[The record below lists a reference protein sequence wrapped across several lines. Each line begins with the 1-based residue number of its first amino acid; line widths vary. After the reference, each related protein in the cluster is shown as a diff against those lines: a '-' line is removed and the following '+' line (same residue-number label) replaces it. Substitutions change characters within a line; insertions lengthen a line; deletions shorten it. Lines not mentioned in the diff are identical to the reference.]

1 MSTLTKTTI
10 PAASQLEETAGKVR
24 GRPRCEDSR
33 KRILEAAAE
42 VMVEDGFAN
51 ATTDGI
57 AERAGASKA
66 TIYRWWPNKAALL
79 AEALRVAVG
88 QELPFPHTGDFQ
100 HDVRKQLR
108 NFTALI
114 NGPRGKSFRAF
125 VSAASTD
132 PEVANAFRVEWVQ
145 PRREEAK
152 AVLDRYRRSGA
163 LAADQDL
170 DLILDA
176 MYGPFY
182 FRLLTGEERIPASY
196 ADAVADLTLKG
207 AWVRSANGA
216 SPDARND

>member
-1 MSTLTKTTI
+1 MSTSTKTLGL
-10 PAASQLEETAGKVR
+10 ADSQPEESAGRVR

-33 KRILEAAAE
+33 KRILEAAAD
-42 VMVEDGFAN
+42 VMVDAGFAN
-51 ATTDGI
+51 ATTDEI
-57 AERAGASKA
+57 AERANASKA

-88 QELPFPHTGDFQ
+88 QELPFPHTGEFE

-108 NFTALI
+108 NFAALI

-125 VSAASTD
+125 VAAASTD
-132 PEVANAFRVEWVQ
+132 PEVANAFRIEWVQ

-163 LAADQDL
+163 LAEDQDL

-182 FRLLTGEERIPASY
+182 FRLLIGEERIPASY
-196 ADAVADLTLKG
+196 ADSVADLTLRG
-207 AWVRSANGA
+207 AL
-216 SPDARND
+216 ARATRL

>member
-1 MSTLTKTTI
+1 MSTSTKT
-10 PAASQLEETAGKVR
+10 PGLAESQPEENATKVR

-42 VMVEDGFAN
+42 VMVEAGFAN
-51 ATTDGI
+51 ATTDEI

-88 QELPFPHTGDFQ
+88 QELPFPHTGEFE

-108 NFTALI
+108 NFTAMI
-114 NGPRGKSFRAF
+114 NGSRGKSFRAF
-125 VSAASTD
+125 VAAASTD
-132 PEVANAFRVEWVQ
+132 PEVAQAFRTEWVQ

-152 AVLDRYRRSGA
+152 AVLDHYRRSGA
-163 LAADQDL
+163 LAEDQDL

-182 FRLLTGEERIPASY
+182 FRLLIGEERIPASY
-196 ADAVADLTLKG
+196 ADSVADLTLRG
-207 AWVRSANGA
+207 AL
-216 SPDARND
+216 ARATRL